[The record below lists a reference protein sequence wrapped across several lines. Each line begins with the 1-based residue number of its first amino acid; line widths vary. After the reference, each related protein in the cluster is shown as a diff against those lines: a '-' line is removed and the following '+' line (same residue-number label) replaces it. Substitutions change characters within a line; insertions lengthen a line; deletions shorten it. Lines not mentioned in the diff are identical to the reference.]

1 MTLFN
6 RSCLRAPSDSGA
18 EMYELIKGLYPI
30 CRSITGEGVRK
41 TLVAI
46 SKYISIDVHEVPS
59 GTEVFD
65 WTVPKEWNINDA
77 YVKNGKGQRIID
89 FQECNLSVV
98 SYSTPVRR
106 RMSLSELRPQ
116 LHTLPEHPDWIPYR
130 TSYYKENWGFCLSH
144 RRLQTMQEGTYEVV
158 IDSSLKNGS
167 LTYAECLVTG
177 ATADEVLIFSHICHP
192 ALCNDNLS
200 GIALSTLLAKFLGHQ
215 SLRYS
220 YRFVFAPATIGS
232 ITWLSR
238 NEKNLNLIKH
248 GLVLSVAGDRGKLH
262 YKKSRRGNAEI
273 DRAVMYVLRQSG
285 NDFKILDFV
294 PYGYDERQFC
304 SPGINLPVGRLT
316 RTPNGCYEEY
326 HTSADDL
333 TLVSPEALADSFET
347 CVSVIELLE
356 NNVRYLNTSPKGEP
370 QLGKRGLYRGLGGY
384 QDIGE
389 KEFAMLWIL
398 NMSDGQN
405 SLLDIAE
412 HSGLRFSLLVSAA
425 QELRSVGLL
434 QLVHDDTKDATSL
447 DQT

>member
-1 MTLFN
+1 MNEFN
-6 RSCLRAPSDSGA
+6 RSRLRAPIDSGA
-18 EMYELIKGLYPI
+18 EAYELIRQLYPI
-30 CRSITGEGVRK
+30 CRSITGEGARK
-41 TLVAI
+41 TLAAI
-46 SKYISIDVHEVPS
+46 GDYISIDVHEVPS

-65 WTVPKEWNINDA
+65 WAVPKEWNINDA
-77 YVKNGKGQRIID
+77 YVKNEKGQRIID

-106 RMSLSELRPQ
+106 KMSLSELRPR

-130 TSYYKENWGFCLSH
+130 TSYYEKNWGFCLSH
-144 RRLQTMQEGTYEVV
+144 RRLQAMEEGTYEVV
-158 IDSSLKNGS
+158 IDSSLENGS
-167 LTYAECLVTG
+167 LTYGECLVTG
-177 ATADEVLIFSHICHP
+177 ATSEEVLIFSHICHP
-192 ALCNDNLS
+192 SLCNDNLS
-200 GIALSTLLAKFLGHQ
+200 GIALSTLLAKFLSHH
-215 SLRYS
+215 SMRYS
-220 YRFVFAPATIGS
+220 YRFVFAPTTIGS

-238 NEKNLNLIKH
+238 NERNLDRIKH

-273 DRAVMYVLRQSG
+273 DRAVMYVLGESG
-285 NDFKILDFV
+285 NDFEILDFT

-304 SPGINLPVGRLT
+304 SPGINLPIGRLT
-316 RTPNGCYEEY
+316 RTPNGGYEEY
-326 HTSADDL
+326 HTSADNL
-333 TLVSPEALADSFET
+333 TFVTAEALADSFQT

-384 QDIGE
+384 QDVGE

-405 SLLDIAE
+405 SVLDIAE

-425 QELRSVGLL
+425 QELQSVGLL
-434 QLVHDDTKDATSL
+434 QVVYDDAKTLTSL
-447 DQT
+447 D